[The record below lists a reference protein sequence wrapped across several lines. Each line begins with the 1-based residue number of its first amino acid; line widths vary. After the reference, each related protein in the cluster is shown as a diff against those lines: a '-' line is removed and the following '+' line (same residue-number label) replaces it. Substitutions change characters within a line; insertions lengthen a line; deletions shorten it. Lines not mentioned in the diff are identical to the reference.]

1 MRLASLLAVLYLA
14 EVASF
19 SEYVRIRASPLRP
32 ASSLFSHRSSLRPT
46 NTHVSSPQFSFSL
59 LSLPNVE
66 DEDEASKFE
75 RLDEMETLADET
87 NNFPRLVIVFDP
99 PNPSTTL
106 SRIDAVLPATLN
118 LENVFVVRTATPESP
133 NLTVGELLNRIRT
146 YITAVPPPSRVIPSI
161 SSLPMPASQPPV
173 TPQTP
178 IVFLSQFSPPEVQQ
192 VISACRSL
200 NEDFAFALE
209 VQPALGKSVARLVE
223 EIRGDHEN
231 AKNSAQS
238 SFQISSQNPDDAPR
252 DYDIAIGVVV
262 SIAGF
267 AGAYGWETFRL
278 WKEGA
283 VYLPWMNN

>member
-1 MRLASLLAVLYLA
+1 
-14 EVASF
+14 
-19 SEYVRIRASPLRP
+19 
-32 ASSLFSHRSSLRPT
+32 
-46 NTHVSSPQFSFSL
+46 
-59 LSLPNVE
+59 
-66 DEDEASKFE
+66 
-75 RLDEMETLADET
+75 METLADET

-209 VQPALGKSVARLVE
+209 VRACEDEAKRAERRVSHSAANLTNNFAR
-223 EIRGDHEN
+223 RRC
-231 AKNSAQS
+231 S
-238 SFQISSQNPDDAPR
+238 
-252 DYDIAIGVVV
+252 
-262 SIAGF
+262 
-267 AGAYGWETFRL
+267 
-278 WKEGA
+278 
-283 VYLPWMNN
+283 LPLARV